1 MQNIDELLRSR
12 YGETSLDSGGA
23 SGAVTGA
30 HQSYTLLFGDNADE
44 APMCQQG
51 DVSSKEVV
59 HENTEKCNDP
69 KRSHSKKHQN
79 KKSRGKETGG
89 DEDADTPEV
98 SRAVKGHDEKVN
110 KPDERLLEKVIWSEL
125 KYNEVECTAVFFSA

>member
-1 MQNIDELLRSR
+1 MCVCVCVFASPLWFIRGRAAYRSIFSSDEIRELQNIDELLRSR

-51 DVSSKEVV
+51 DVSSEVVV

-69 KRSHSKKHQN
+69 KRSNSKKHQN
-79 KKSRGKETGG
+79 KKSRGKETGD
-89 DEDADTPEV
+89 DEDALIIP
-98 SRAVKGHDEKVN
+98 
-110 KPDERLLEKVIWSEL
+110 
-125 KYNEVECTAVFFSA
+125 